1 MGAAEKIQQ
10 EIEEEQER
18 GAIIFLPSAIVPES
32 FYRPVIEKIWLTDND
47 IYSAQ
52 SKIRVRYEGLLKLAN
67 AAGIE
72 WSAPD
77 SGRADNGG
85 DKLYVAFRAVG
96 LIRKADGKLYP
107 TASSY
112 DLDLELVKEEL
123 EEQYRQ
129 KAKTM
134 NNKSDQEK
142 EDYIQYCVSRDWLHK
157 RKHKVTLAESGAKA
171 RVIRSILGLQS
182 QYSNKEDITG
192 RPFVIVRF
200 VLDHQ
205 NPDIKQAMLAAAQE
219 NMSAI
224 YGNGSLP
231 QALPRFESAAAE
243 GDVIDLPF
251 KPENTALAPDA
262 PLYPKARANLK
273 KHPDVPFENEM
284 NSMALDFENSDID
297 VQVRTLEDLC
307 KKKNYDLNNYLKQTK
322 CGLHQLS
329 SAKRLEFFNYLNTL

>member
-10 EIEEEQER
+10 EIEEEQGR

-32 FYRPVIEKIWLTDND
+32 FYRPVLEKMWLTEND
-47 IYSAQ
+47 IYPSQ
-52 SKIRVRYEGLLKLAN
+52 GKFRIRYEGLLKLAN

-72 WSAPD
+72 WSATD
-77 SGRADNGG
+77 SGRADNNS

-123 EEQYRQ
+123 EEQYLQ
-129 KAKTM
+129 KANEM
-134 NNKSDQEK
+134 RNKSAQEK
-142 EDYIQYCVSRDWLHK
+142 EDYIRYCVSRDWLHK

-182 QYSNKEDITG
+182 QYKKKNDITD
-192 RPFVIVRF
+192 RPFVMVRF

-205 NPDIKQAMLAAAQE
+205 NPDIKQAMLSSAME

-224 YGNGSLP
+224 YGQGTTRTLP
-231 QALPRFESAAAE
+231 KYEPPPGE
-243 GDVIDLPF
+243 GDVIDLPSNEA
-251 KPENTALAPDA
+251 KPDQDA
-262 PLYPKARANLK
+262 P
-273 KHPDVPFENEM
+273 FEENM
-284 NSMALDFENSDID
+284 DGRVLDFENSDVD
-297 VQVRTLEDLC
+297 AQVLALNQLC
-307 KKKNYDLNNYLKQTK
+307 RQKKYDLESYLARAK
-322 CGLHQLS
+322 CSLAQLTPV
-329 SAKRLEFFNYLNTL
+329 KRLEFFNYLNTL